1 MLGQYNRN
9 TLNGTEELQSARG
22 MQKMVS
28 SVGQLEVGNIFEGTV
43 NSVKGGK
50 VLLALGNG
58 QMVTAQMDGK
68 VNIQVGTSM
77 FFQVKSNDG
86 ETVAIRPYTGVGNTG
101 NPILLNA
108 LTTAGIPVN
117 ERNFAMVDAM
127 MQEQMPVGKQSL
139 LDMVRI
145 LNANPDV
152 KVATLVQ
159 MTRMGIPVN
168 AQNAAQ
174 FENYM
179 SDSHAIMGEMDTA
192 MNQITSVFSGT
203 ELTGEMAAEINGRIL
218 DVLAQEVPEAAAAVS
233 EGSAAPENGTA
244 VQANMTLEQN
254 VIVPGDAAAQSGQE
268 IAESAAAQSGMET
281 VENAAAQSGQ
291 EIAESTAAQSGQETA
306 GNTAA
311 QNGQEIAE
319 STATQT
325 GQAIPGS
332 ITAGDGQVDTA
343 QLQEELRSLAAKKI
357 PLTGEPLGQLF
368 TEPQLAHLTRLLQN
382 VPALAGDVELF
393 PNLASDETVIDTM
406 SEQSSAAAGEG
417 MAAEEGTVA
426 IPQAALDKNM
436 DAGEFLMAV
445 RRALSENGQ
454 IYGYLGAEKLFS
466 SREYRT
472 ALRNVMEQQWLVKP
486 EELRQENKVNELYNR
501 LDAQMRQ
508 MEDILRAAGTD
519 QQDFHA
525 AATDVRN
532 NIDFMN
538 QINQIYNYVQIPL
551 KMAGQNAN
559 SELYVY
565 TNRKAL
571 NSQEGELTAFL
582 HLDLENLG
590 STDVSVKLMN
600 KNVRTDF
607 YLKDESSYNL
617 VEKHLPILEK
627 HLKNK
632 GYLCKVTISRERV
645 ESANFVE
652 NIREKEQTATGTLH
666 RYSFDVKA

>member
-9 TLNGTEELQSARG
+9 VLNGTEELKSERG

-43 NSVKGGK
+43 NSVKGGR

-58 QMVTAQMDGK
+58 QMLTAQMDGK
-68 VNIQVGTSM
+68 VNIKTGTSM

-86 ETVAIRPYTGVGNTG
+86 ETVAIRPYVGAGNTG

-108 LTTAGIPVN
+108 LTTAGIPAN

-127 MQEQMPVGKQSL
+127 MQEQMAIGKQGL
-139 LDMVRI
+139 LDMVRV

-159 MTRMGIPVN
+159 MTKMGIPVN
-168 AQNAAQ
+168 DKTAAQ

-179 SDSHAIMGEMDTA
+179 SDSHAITAEMDKA
-192 MNQITSVFSGT
+192 MEQITSVFENT
-203 ELTGEMAAEINGRIL
+203 ELTGEMAAGLNEEIL
-218 DVLAQEVPEAAAAVS
+218 DVLAQEAPEAAVALKEPAQQTAQEENSANINLKTEEKTAQPQQVMDNAVKARG
-233 EGSAAPENGTA
+233 EKVQENVEKAPGEKVQEN
-244 VQANMTLEQN
+244 VEK
-254 VIVPGDAAAQSGQE
+254 VPGEKVQ
-268 IAESAAAQSGMET
+268 
-281 VENAAAQSGQ
+281 ENAAKLP
-291 EIAESTAAQSGQETA
+291 AELTE
-306 GNTAA
+306 
-311 QNGQEIAE
+311 
-319 STATQT
+319 
-325 GQAIPGS
+325 
-332 ITAGDGQVDTA
+332 
-343 QLQEELRSLAAKKI
+343 LAAKRI
-357 PLTGEPLGQLF
+357 ALTGEPLGQIF
-368 TEPQLAHLTRLLQN
+368 TEQQINHLTRLLQN

-393 PNLASDETVIDTM
+393 PNLASDETIVDTM
-406 SEQSSAAAGEG
+406 SGQTEAFTGEENG
-417 MAAEEGTVA
+417 VLGENNVV

-436 DAGEFLMAV
+436 DAGAFLMAV
-445 RRALSENGQ
+445 RRAISENGEA
-454 IYGYLGAEKLFS
+454 YGYSGITKLFS
-466 SREYRT
+466 SKEYRT
-472 ALRNVMEQQWLVKP
+472 ALRSVMEQQWTVKP
-486 EELRQENKVNELYNR
+486 EELRQENKVNQLYNR

-508 MEDILRAAGTD
+508 MEDIIKAAGTT
-519 QQDFHA
+519 QEEFHA
-525 AATDVRN
+525 AATDVRSN
-532 NIDFMN
+532 VDFMN

-551 KMAGQNAN
+551 KMSGQNVN

-571 NSQEGELTAFL
+571 NDPDGELTAFL
-582 HLDLENLG
+582 HLDMEHLG
-590 STDVSVKLMN
+590 STDVSVKL
-600 KNVRTDF
+600 KDKKVRTDF
-607 YLKDESSYNL
+607 YLPDEASYNL

-652 NIREKEQTATGTLH
+652 NIREKEKTTAGTLH